1 MYCNLTPG
9 KDQNLIFVIGN
20 ISIELMRVST
30 MYTTVYGNIVIDS
43 WLLYNKNNGRN
54 FNIHLVQNLSIC
66 QCHTTTT
73 LVHGVESLLIL
84 YAWNS
89 SANRM
94 KVKIYLKLYVFDMYN
109 VFLKK
114 CFVADSHWQWAFVF
128 KVKANGVGTQLFRN
142 NMYLHREKKKWAVKA
157 LTKISWI
164 WGAVKNKGLL
174 FAKHTYLRK
183 KS

>member
-1 MYCNLTPG
+1 MYRNLTPG

-54 FNIHLVQNLSIC
+54 FKIHLVQNLSIC

-94 KVKIYLKLYVFDMYN
+94 KVKIYVKLYVFDMYN

-114 CFVADSHWQWAFVF
+114 CFVADSHWQWAFVCVYNVFLKKCSVADSHWQWAFVF

-142 NMYLHREKKKWAVKA
+142 NMYLHREKKK
-157 LTKISWI
+157 
-164 WGAVKNKGLL
+164 
-174 FAKHTYLRK
+174 
-183 KS
+183 

>member
-54 FNIHLVQNLSIC
+54 FKIHLVQNLSIC

-73 LVHGVESLLIL
+73 LVHAVESSLIL
-84 YAWNS
+84 YAW
-89 SANRM
+89 NRM
-94 KVKIYLKLYVFDMYN
+94 KVKIYVKLYVFDMYN

-114 CFVADSHWQWAFVF
+114 CSVTDSHWQWAFVCVCTTCF
-128 KVKANGVGTQLFRN
+128 WKSVLLPTAIGNGPLF
-142 NMYLHREKKKWAVKA
+142 L
-157 LTKISWI
+157 
-164 WGAVKNKGLL
+164 
-174 FAKHTYLRK
+174 
-183 KS
+183 KSRQMG

>member
-1 MYCNLTPG
+1 MDQWVHQVLIITYVAMYCNLTPG

-20 ISIELMRVST
+20 ICIELMRVST

-54 FNIHLVQNLSIC
+54 FKIHLVQNLAIC

-94 KVKIYLKLYVFDMYN
+94 KVKIYICEIVCLWYVQCVSEK
-109 VFLKK
+109 VFCCRQPLAMGLCVCVQCVSEKVFCCRQPLAMGL
-114 CFVADSHWQWAFVF
+114 CF
-128 KVKANGVGTQLFRN
+128 
-142 NMYLHREKKKWAVKA
+142 
-157 LTKISWI
+157 
-164 WGAVKNKGLL
+164 
-174 FAKHTYLRK
+174 
-183 KS
+183 